1 MSLHPVIPWPFVVIV
16 GLLLVGFTTWR
27 LIADERRR
35 GRWALRLGT
44 SLVMVVALLGPAVNG
59 GIAKQA
65 ASDVN
70 VFFVVDTTTS
80 SMARDY
86 KDGQTRLEGYREDI
100 AKIQEGMPGARFS
113 IITFDYAARV
123 SMPLTTDT
131 TALQTAAENMRP
143 ENSLYS
149 GGSSITVAGEQLK
162 ETLEGAQERTP
173 DRSRVVFYL
182 GDGEQT
188 SSEEPAPFDLGDDL
202 VDGGAVLGYGT
213 EEGGKMA
220 TTRGDG
226 STGDDVTDAQGNP
239 GVSTIDEDNLEDLA
253 EQLGVPYTHREGGDI
268 GPALEEADPGTTK
281 DAEGAEIEIY
291 TSVVWVFAVLLTL
304 LLAID
309 LLFITREIGR
319 LRRATP

>member
-1 MSLHPVIPWPFVVIV
+1 MSLHPVIPWPIVVVI

-27 LIADERRR
+27 LIADPRHRV
-35 GRWALRLGT
+35 RWGLRLGT
-44 SLVMVVALLGPAVNG
+44 SLVMVLALLGPAVNG

-80 SMARDY
+80 AMARDY
-86 KDGQTRLEGYREDI
+86 QGDQTRLEGYREDI
-100 AKIQEGMPGARFS
+100 AKIQEEMPGARFS

-123 SMPLTTDT
+123 VMPLTTDT
-131 TALQTAAENMRP
+131 TALQTAAENMTP

-149 GGSSITVAGEQLK
+149 GGSSVTVADEQLRT
-162 ETLEGAQERTP
+162 TLEGAQERTP
-173 DRSRVVFYL
+173 ERSRIVFYL

-188 SSEEPAPFDLGDDL
+188 ASSEPSAFDVGDL

-213 EEGGKMA
+213 KEGGKMA

-226 STGDDVTDAQGNP
+226 STGDDVKDAEGNP
-239 GVSTIDEDNLEDLA
+239 GISTIDEKQLEAVAD
-253 EQLGVPYTHREGGDI
+253 QLGVPYTHREGGDI
-268 GPALEEADPGTTK
+268 APAMDEADPGTTT

-291 TSVVWVFAVLLTL
+291 TSIVWVFAI
-304 LLAID
+304 LLAILLSID
-309 LLFITREIGR
+309 LFYVIREIGR